1 MESDRG
7 FDSTWD
13 DESIEN
19 AIMNGG
25 VNFSVKYIG
34 CIEITESMKR
44 LDFQSR

>member
-1 MESDRG
+1 MDIV
-7 FDSTWD
+7 DMD
-13 DESIEN
+13 PCDPQSIED

-44 LDFQSR
+44 LDFQAR

>member
-1 MESDRG
+1 MESPRAGCDASWE
-7 FDSTWD
+7 D
-13 DESIEN
+13 IEN